1 MIAVDTN
8 ILVYSHRQDSP
19 WYAAAD
25 EKLTGLAE
33 SGSPWAIPWPSIHEF
48 VAVVTHPGI
57 YRPATPRKDAL
68 QQVAFWLECP
78 SLHVIGEV
86 EGYWD
91 VFRSLVL
98 AGKVSGP
105 AVHDA
110 RVAAI
115 CLQHGVKTL
124 WSADRDFSRFPRIKA
139 VNPLI
144 ETRRK

>member
-19 WYAAAD
+19 WYRAAD

-33 SGSPWAIPWPSIHEF
+33 SGSLWAIPWPAIHEF

-57 YRPATPRKDAL
+57 YRPATPGKDAL
-68 QQVAFWLECP
+68 QQVACWIECP
-78 SLHVIGEV
+78 SLHLIGEI

-91 VFRSLVL
+91 VLRSLVL
-98 AGKVSGP
+98 AGKISGP

-124 WSADRDFSRFPRIKA
+124 WTADRDFSRFPRINA